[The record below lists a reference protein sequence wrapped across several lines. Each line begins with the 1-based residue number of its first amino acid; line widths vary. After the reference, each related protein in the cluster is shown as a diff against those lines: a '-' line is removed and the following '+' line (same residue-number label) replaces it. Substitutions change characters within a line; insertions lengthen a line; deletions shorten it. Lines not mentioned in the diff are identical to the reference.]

1 MIVITI
7 LFYLWFLTSVVI
19 LVGRSIRRR
28 RARRQRRDGLH
39 VAVHHP
45 PAFEP
50 SPADAP
56 RLQPTASPAPTV
68 TAAPTAASPTSSN
81 VATIARA
88 AATPVTVAQVLAG
101 IEMPCGLV
109 PLTLSDHDVR
119 YDRGQR
125 AHFFTTLAPA
135 EVVRTK
141 LTEELERIGLAVSPL
156 SDAAAVAKRGQLAVE
171 MRISTVGAL
180 IDGVASAA
188 FRSAPPNSVVV
199 EFDAVPA

>member
-1 MIVITI
+1 MVVGTPRRLLRVEGAT
-7 LFYLWFLTSVVI
+7 LFAGSL
-19 LVGRSIRRR
+19 
-28 RARRQRRDGLH
+28 
-39 VAVHHP
+39 
-45 PAFEP
+45 
-50 SPADAP
+50 
-56 RLQPTASPAPTV
+56 
-68 TAAPTAASPTSSN
+68 
-81 VATIARA
+81 IAYSTTDQA
-88 AATPVTVAQVLAG
+88 WW
-101 IEMPCGLV
+101 LV
-109 PLTLSDHDVR
+109 PLTLSDHDLR

-180 IDGVASAA
+180 IDGVASSA